1 MKKILNLF
9 AFVLGICNVTLAET
23 VTLTPSA
30 DAWLDYTAAGDKTA
44 NYGSATTLR
53 AGIWQDMWTNAT
65 PGLKNNKYGAFAIMK
80 FDVSEYSGKL
90 TGATLNI
97 TAANSDT
104 RNRDLYIGYYT
115 GTDWTEAEVTA
126 ENSGIVARAAT
137 GLNIGNFGVLGT
149 VTNGKT
155 MPLSYSNEAFLNYL
169 NNDAD
174 GVVTLI
180 FYTLTKNIDINS
192 KEAESGT
199 PSLVLEY
206 TTESVYTATF
216 TETNDVSPVITI
228 YSDEAMT
235 TSVSNGALINGKYY
249 FKAVAEGYEDYT
261 GSFEV
266 ASADETVD
274 FTMTAKPRFT
284 FIVNAVDQ
292 NGEVLETLFTD
303 EDAYQGKTISCTYP
317 KYRTDANGKVTH
329 KCDATTFYK
338 SYTLDAVRAETISYT
353 EYTGTA
359 YFQEAEGIGTWNGW
373 QDDAKLSGNKAV
385 RAPKSS
391 PATLIKVKEDG
402 VYNITFVTFSTNVK
416 SETTKVY
423 KNGTEEIHSYV
434 LNWAITYATTA
445 GKGLRTIEN
454 VSLKAGD
461 VINVV
466 TGASTHAFDYTL
478 IEKTAEVASVSSVGY
493 ATFVPSTNVVVPAG
507 VTVYTAKVND
517 DKASLALTAVP
528 EGTVL
533 GAGQGFIVKADAGS
547 YNFAVTTEKA
557 ASLDNDLKAADAPI
571 NVSAESNIYVLA
583 KPESSPVGF
592 YRVDANTT
600 VAAGKAYIELT
611 AAKNAAP
618 ALTFADSATGIS
630 EVKTAGMNAA
640 TADFYTLQGVK
651 VNKNTRGLLL
661 HNGKK
666 YMVK

>member
-1 MKKILNLF
+1 M
-9 AFVLGICNVTLAET
+9 
-23 VTLTPSA
+23 
-30 DAWLDYTAAGDKTA
+30 
-44 NYGSATTLR
+44 
-53 AGIWQDMWTNAT
+53 
-65 PGLKNNKYGAFAIMK
+65 
-80 FDVSEYSGKL
+80 
-90 TGATLNI
+90 
-97 TAANSDT
+97 
-104 RNRDLYIGYYT
+104 YIGYYT

-180 FYTLTKNIDINS
+180 FYTLTKNININS

-266 ASADETVD
+266 ASADKTVN

-284 FIVNAVDQ
+284 FTVNAVDQ
-292 NGEVLETLFTD
+292 NGEVLETLITD
-303 EDAYQGKTISCTYP
+303 EEAYQGKTISCTYP

-338 SYTLDAVRAETISYT
+338 SYTPDAAGTETISYT

-359 YFQEAEGIGTWNGW
+359 YFQETEGIGTWYGW
-373 QDDAKLSGNKAV
+373 QDDGRLSGNRAV

-391 PATLIKVKEDG
+391 PTTLIEVKEDG
-402 VYNITFVTFSTNVK
+402 IYNVTFVTFSINVK
-416 SETTKVY
+416 SETTNVY
-423 KNGTEEIHSYV
+423 KNGTELIHSYV
-434 LNWAITYATTA
+434 LNWSINDATT
-445 GKGLRTIEN
+445 KGLQTIKN

-461 VINVV
+461 VINVEA
-466 TGASTHAFDYTL
+466 GASSHAFDYTL
-478 IEKTAEVASVSSVGY
+478 IEKITEIAVPVSSVGY
-493 ATFVPSTNVVVPAG
+493 ATFVPSTNVVVPAD

-517 DKASLALTAVP
+517 DKASLALTAVA

-533 GAGQGFIVKADAGS
+533 GAGQGFIVKAEENT
-547 YNFAVTTEKA
+547 YNFAVTTAEA
-557 ASLDNDLKAADAPI
+557 ATLDNDLLAADAPI
-571 NVSAESNIYVLA
+571 EVSEESNIYVLA
-583 KPESSPVGF
+583 QPESSPVGF
-592 YRVDANTT
+592 YRVKAGTT

-618 ALTFADSATGIS
+618 VLTFADATTGIS
-630 EVKTAGMNAA
+630 EVKTAGVNTTA
-640 TADFYTLQGVK
+640 TDFYTLQGVK

-666 YMVK
+666 YLVK

>member
-1 MKKILNLF
+1 MKKILTLF

-23 VTLTPSA
+23 VTLKPSA

-44 NYGSATTLR
+44 NYGSATTLT
-53 AGIWQDMWTNAT
+53 AGIWQDMWTSAV

-80 FDVSEYSGKL
+80 FDVSEYSGKI

-104 RNRDLYIGYYT
+104 SSRDLYIGYYT
-115 GTDWTEAEVTA
+115 GTDWTETEVTA
-126 ENSGIVARAAT
+126 GNSGIVARAAT

-149 VTNGKT
+149 VTKGTT

-174 GVVTLI
+174 GIVTLI
-180 FYTLTKNIDINS
+180 FYTLTKNININS

-235 TSVSNGALINGKYY
+235 TSVSNGALTNGKYY

-266 ASADETVD
+266 TSADKTVN
-274 FTMTAKPRFT
+274 FTMKAKPRFT
-284 FIVNAVDQ
+284 FTVNAVDQ
-292 NGEVLETLFTD
+292 NGEVLETLITD
-303 EDAYQGKTISCTYP
+303 EDAYQGKTFSCTYP

-329 KCDATTFYK
+329 QCDATTFYQ
-338 SYTLDAVRAETISYT
+338 SYTPNAAGTETISYT

-373 QDDAKLSGNKAV
+373 KDDGRLSGNKAV

-391 PATLIKVKEDG
+391 PATLIEVKEDG
-402 VYNITFVTFSTNVK
+402 VYNVTFVTFMTSGGG
-416 SETTKVY
+416 ETTKVY

-434 LNWAITYATTA
+434 LDWSINYATTA
-445 GKGLRTIEN
+445 GKGLQTIQN
-454 VSLKAGD
+454 VALKAGD

-466 TGASTHAFDYTL
+466 PGKSTHAFDYTL

-493 ATFVPSTNVVVPAG
+493 ATFVPSTNVVVPAD
-507 VTVYTAKVND
+507 VTVYTGKVND
-517 DKASLALTAVP
+517 GKTSLALNPVAT
-528 EGTVL
+528 GTVL
-533 GAGQGFIVKADAGS
+533 GAGQGFIVKADEGS
-547 YNFAVTTEKA
+547 YNFAVTTEEA
-557 ASLDNDLKAADAPI
+557 ATLDNDLKAADAPI
-571 NVSAESNIYVLA
+571 NVSAERNIYVLA

-592 YRVDANTT
+592 YRVNANTT
-600 VAAGKAYIELT
+600 VAAGKAYIELA

-618 ALTFADSATGIS
+618 VLTFDDTTTGIS
-630 EVKTAGMNAA
+630 EVKTAGVNTTA
-640 TADFYTLQGVK
+640 TDFYTLQGVK

-666 YMVK
+666 YLVK